1 MVHALTPSLGEAE
14 AEELP
19 ESKVGRGCIVSR
31 AGEEI
36 CCAPPKV
43 KWLGRL
49 RHLLHKLDMSLMPR
63 IHIKV
68 EENLISHT

>member
-1 MVHALTPSLGEAE
+1 ML
-14 AEELP
+14 
-19 ESKVGRGCIVSR
+19 C
-31 AGEEI
+31 
-36 CCAPPKV
+36 PPKV

-68 EENLISHT
+68 EENLISYT